1 MMKISVVTIVAMLA
15 FSVVADAQK
24 WVYRHIFSEGRASVR
39 DAKGLWGYID
49 ENSKMIS
56 PCNWKDAYDFKEGL
70 AAVRDENGLYGFID
84 LDGKQVIPCQYKA
97 VDSFSEGLA
106 AVAIAKNS
114 VYMWG
119 YIDKTG
125 KEIIPFNFKLALP
138 FENGVAKVHS
148 DQHVWL
154 KVDKTGKFVE

>member
-56 PCNWKDAYDFKEGL
+56 PCKWKDAYDFK
-70 AAVRDENGLYGFID
+70 
-84 LDGKQVIPCQYKA
+84 
-97 VDSFSEGLA
+97 EGLA

-125 KEIIPFNFKLALP
+125 KEIIPFKFKLALP

>member
-1 MMKISVVTIVAMLA
+1 MKISVVAIVAMCV

-24 WVYRHIFSEGRASVR
+24 WVYRHIFSEGRASVQ
-39 DAKGLWGYID
+39 DAKGL
-49 ENSKMIS
+49 
-56 PCNWKDAYDFKEGL
+56 
-70 AAVRDENGLYGFID
+70 
-84 LDGKQVIPCQYKA
+84 
-97 VDSFSEGLA
+97 
-106 AVAIAKNS
+106 
-114 VYMWG
+114 WG